1 MSKLTVIF
9 TANSDNKFSKLIS
22 KVTKGEYTH
31 VALKIL
37 NSVLEA
43 FVSAIEDDPYPG
55 IWLHEPD
62 RYDNYKNAVFVDVE
76 VPNLRGAEREAR
88 RSLGTYYGLVD
99 CITSGIYNLTGASI
113 PGNGKHTMN
122 CSETVVRILRAGG
135 VNILPGINADSIS
148 PMDLYRALIK

>member
-1 MSKLTVIF
+1 MAKLTLIF
-9 TANSDNKFSKLIS
+9 TGNSSNALSNVIS
-22 KVTKGEYTH
+22 KVTKGPYTH
-31 VALKIL
+31 VAIKIL
-37 NSVLEA
+37 GSTLEA
-43 FVSAIEDDPYPG
+43 FASCLEGDPYPG
-55 IWLHEPD
+55 VWLHEPD

-99 CITSGIYNLTGASI
+99 CITSGIYNLTGTSI

-135 VNILPGINADSIS
+135 VNILPGVNADSIS
-148 PMDLYRALIK
+148 PMDLYRALT